1 LEDFL
6 LSIDLVLLFLDIRFN
21 LLRASSSDSARAVLL
36 IPTSATAHRITIKD
50 SSIRFRIPISVS
62 SYEVLDY
69 DSVIVT

>member
-1 LEDFL
+1 MARKVPLPVA
-6 LSIDLVLLFLDIRFN
+6 SDLGGFFAEHRSGPAVPRF
-21 LLRASSSDSARAVLL
+21 
-36 IPTSATAHRITIKD
+36 TIKD